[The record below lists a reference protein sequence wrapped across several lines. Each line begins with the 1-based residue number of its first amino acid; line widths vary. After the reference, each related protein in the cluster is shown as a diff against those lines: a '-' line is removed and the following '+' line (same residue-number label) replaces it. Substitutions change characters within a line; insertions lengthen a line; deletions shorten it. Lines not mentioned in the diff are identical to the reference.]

1 MSSLAPQPRTGGV
14 LARLEQHPGR
24 TFALIGLLFAATY
37 VAAVASSGRPRIVDG
52 DAIQYYAYLRSA
64 VFDHDL
70 DFENDYSA
78 LYGSSADA
86 SGWLRER
93 TPTGR
98 PRNMMSVGPAIL
110 WAPLYL
116 LVVAAAAIGAALGLP
131 IVVDGFATPFPLAA
145 GVAGVGYATLGV
157 YLCYRTCALRFSP
170 RASFWGALLAW
181 LASPALY
188 YSLVSP
194 TYAHAA
200 SIFTTA
206 LFVFVWLRSVGD
218 GTTRRFVILGAI
230 AGLAMLVRW
239 QSAILMVLPVIEIL
253 DQRKSKGGPAA
264 LAIMGATAFL
274 VFIPQLLAWKA
285 IYGQF
290 FVVPQGSG
298 FMRWTQPEVLS
309 VLFSTRRGLFL
320 WTPALALAAIGLVF
334 LIRRD
339 RVLGIGAVVVVVLSI
354 YVNAAA
360 RDWWAGE
367 AFGARRFTSET
378 VFFALGFAAL
388 GSALAVRTGLS
399 WLRAGALA
407 LVVYNGLFLLQYQ
420 LFMRGYRDLVPYPT
434 TVKQILVD
442 RLTLPFTLI
451 GRWLGD

>member
-1 MSSLAPQPRTGGV
+1 MTPGVATSSTGGV
-14 LARLEQHPGR
+14 LAGVERHPGR
-24 TFALIGLLFAATY
+24 TFALVGLLFAVTY

-52 DAIQYYAYLRSA
+52 DAIQYYAYLRST
-64 VFDHDL
+64 VFDRDL
-70 DFENDYSA
+70 DFENDYTV

-93 TPTGR
+93 TPAGR

-110 WAPLYL
+110 WSPIYL
-116 LVVAAAAIGAALGLP
+116 LVVAMAALGAALGLP
-131 IVVDGFATPFPLAA
+131 IVVDGYATPFPLAA
-145 GVAGVGYATLGV
+145 GVAGVFYATFGA

-170 RASFWGALLAW
+170 RASFWAAILAW

-194 TYAHAA
+194 TYSHAA
-200 SIFTTA
+200 SIFTSA
-206 LFVFVWLRSVGD
+206 LFVFVWLQSAGVRS
-218 GTTRRFVILGAI
+218 TRRFVLLGAV

-239 QSAILMVLPVIEIL
+239 QSVILLALPAIELLLHDRRTLIRAGLLMGV
-253 DQRKSKGGPAA
+253 
-264 LAIMGATAFL
+264 TAGI

-285 IYGQF
+285 IYGQY

-298 FMRWTQPEVLS
+298 FMRWTAPEVLS

-320 WTPALALAAIGLVF
+320 WTPALALAAIGLV
-334 LIRRD
+334 LLVRRD
-339 RVLGIGAVVVVVLSI
+339 RVLGIGAIVVVALSVYI
-354 YVNAAA
+354 NAAA

-367 AFGARRFTSET
+367 AFGARRFISET
-378 VFFALGFAAL
+378 VFFALGFAAI
-388 GSALAVRTGLS
+388 GSALATRMTLG

-407 LVVYNGLFLLQYQ
+407 LVVYNGLFLFQYQ
-420 LFMRGYRDLVPYPT
+420 MFMRGYRDLVPYPT

-451 GRWLGD
+451 GRWLE